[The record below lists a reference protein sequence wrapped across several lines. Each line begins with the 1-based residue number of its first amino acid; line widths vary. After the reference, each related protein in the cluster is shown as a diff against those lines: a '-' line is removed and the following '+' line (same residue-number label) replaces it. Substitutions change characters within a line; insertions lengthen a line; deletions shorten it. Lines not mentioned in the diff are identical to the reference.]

1 MAKGFSVF
9 VNIGGKLDG
18 SLAGAVSA
26 AKRQVGGLTASLAR
40 VGSALNAPFLAAQR
54 HIDRTAR
61 ALTKVQDRGRNL
73 SLGVTAPAGLLAGS
87 VLKDTLDFA
96 RAGNMLEALGE
107 ATKDQRAAFEQMS
120 QDLARKYSAGGA
132 TGIMK
137 TATELVKAGLTFEQA
152 RGSLEQVLATS
163 ALSGDQTPDQV
174 GAMLAKGLSQFQLP
188 MRTYE
193 DSVASA
199 TKLTDRLVYA
209 AVKSTASLKDMGEM
223 LKYVGGAAS
232 ATGNDLD
239 TVTAFGLAFAKNGT
253 LGAEAG
259 VALRSAIV
267 RLVKMPKGG
276 LAALERIG
284 MNLGDYTGAR
294 KLSAGN
300 IVSGLAASGIDA
312 SGITRQIDKILNS
325 KVAKKPAALSAAIT
339 KAVQAHLGS
348 SGALDADT
356 IAQNVQESITAAGA
370 KVDLLKFFTD
380 LKAKLDSG
388 AATIGDVT
396 SILEARHLSRYVP
409 LLQSDLRAMV
419 DQIAR
424 ESGGYAQA
432 RYKIANQGLP
442 AAVTEL
448 EGALG
453 SLKKVIG
460 GAVAG
465 DLAKT
470 FATIADR
477 LDAIGKA
484 SPMVLKLGTYF
495 AAAAAAAGPLM
506 WVLGAVGRVG
516 LTAVRGVT
524 MAFGALALGAGTAL
538 TGMSAAF
545 TAIGAGAVAALGR
558 LRALAAGFLV
568 LSSVGGTRAVLAA
581 LGGSLL
587 ALGKSVLIFPV
598 TAVRAIGAAMWAL
611 AANPVGAIVTAAV
624 VGLTALGA
632 WVYNNWDGIKS
643 FFSGFAEGFT
653 NALGPSAT
661 AALERVTDLF
671 GTLYKWVSDL
681 VGPISASNEQWKGW
695 GATVGGVV
703 ADAVN
708 AVVNGISKLVGLFTK
723 AYDGAV
729 SLKNALF
736 GLGGAAPAPVPA
748 PSLPGRA
755 TGGPVTMARPY
766 IVGERG
772 PELFVPS
779 ATGRIET
786 NGRLRQ
792 MVDAGTTAT
801 AEASSGTTGERGGI
815 YITNHWAI
823 TGADDPQKIG
833 RFIDSRFDAL
843 VRRMESEQRGLLS
856 D

>member
-40 VGSALNAPFLAAQR
+40 VGAVVNAPFLAAQR

-73 SLGVTAPAGLLAGS
+73 SLGVTAPAGLLAGN

-96 RAGNMLEALGE
+96 KAGNMLEALGE
-107 ATKDQRAAFEQMS
+107 ATREQRAAFEQLS

-137 TATELVKAGLTFEQA
+137 TATELVKAGLSFEQA

-163 ALSGDQTPDQV
+163 VLSGDQTPDQV

-188 MRTYE
+188 MRTFDE
-193 DSVASA
+193 SVTSA

-239 TVTAFGLAFAKNGT
+239 MVTAFGLAFAKNGT

-294 KLSAGN
+294 KLTAGN

-312 SGITRQIDKILNS
+312 SGITRQIDKILNG
-325 KVAKKPAALSAAIT
+325 KLAKKPAALSAAIT

-348 SGALDADT
+348 SSVIDADT

-380 LKAKLDSG
+380 LKSKLDSG

-470 FATIADR
+470 FAAIADR

-538 TGMSAAF
+538 TGASAAF

-558 LRALAAGFLV
+558 LRAFAAGFLV

-587 ALGKSVLIFPV
+587 ALGKSVLMFPV
-598 TAVRAIGAAMWAL
+598 TAVRAIGAAMWTL
-611 AANPVGAIVTAAV
+611 VANPVGVVVTAAV
-624 VGLTALGA
+624 VALAGLGA

-661 AALERVTDLF
+661 ASLQRVTDLF

-703 ADAVN
+703 ADAISSV
-708 AVVNGISKLVGLFTK
+708 ANGISKVVGLFTS
-723 AYDGAV
+723 AWEGAV
-729 SLKNALF
+729 KLKNAIMS
-736 GLGGAAPAPVPA
+736 LGGAAPAPVPA

-755 TGGPVTMARPY
+755 NGGPVTYARPY

-772 PELFVPS
+772 PELFIPS

-801 AEASSGTTGERGGI
+801 AESSSSPTGERGGI

-823 TGADDPQKIG
+823 TGADDPQKVA
-833 RFIDSRFDAL
+833 RFVESRFDAL